1 MNYIWC
7 HGPSC
12 HTYST
17 VDRVRGSKGSK
28 VLRTRKVKQHINNTW
43 YKRNSVYNFF
53 CSQGCLM
60 NFMQTHIQRIIALDP
75 RNEPLETR
83 IKDPK
88 KDFQSNGWY
97 NTTITKIDTDSNV
110 G

>member
-1 MNYIWC
+1 
-7 HGPSC
+7 
-12 HTYST
+12 
-17 VDRVRGSKGSK
+17 
-28 VLRTRKVKQHINNTW
+28 
-43 YKRNSVYNFF
+43 
-53 CSQGCLM
+53 M

-88 KDFQSNGWY
+88 KEFQSNGWY
-97 NTTITKIDTDSNV
+97 NTTITKIDTDSNI